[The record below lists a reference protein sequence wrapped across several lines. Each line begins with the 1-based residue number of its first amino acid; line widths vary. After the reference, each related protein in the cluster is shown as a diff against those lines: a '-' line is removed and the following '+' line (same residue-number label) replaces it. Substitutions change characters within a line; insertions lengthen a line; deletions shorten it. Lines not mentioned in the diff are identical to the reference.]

1 MPPTA
6 IIIGAGPAG
15 CAVAVALA
23 DRGHHT
29 CLIGEPDVRHTWAGE
44 SLPPGAGNLITSL
57 FGDQALEDA
66 IHSPAYGVKA
76 AWGSDD
82 LITTDFIAHPDGD
95 GWHLNRAAFDSRLA
109 RIAADRGVEVISA
122 HARAA
127 TRDADRWGVTIDG
140 RTLHAEWVV
149 DATGRGGG
157 PLRGVV
163 GGQRTYDRQ
172 VALVALAEH
181 GTSTAAMT
189 TIEAVPDGWWYST
202 PLPDGRIVVALV
214 TDSDLV
220 PAGDSRRQWWRAQ
233 LRDTHHIAPLVDVA
247 VDIAPALHAAGTG
260 HRDRLWGEGW
270 ALAGDAAISWDPL
283 SSQGLVT
290 AILMG
295 SRLGAAIGRCTTGDS
310 DALPEWERDYF
321 MLRDE
326 HLGLRSYYWSTEE
339 RWVGHAF
346 WDRRRGVS
354 PS

>member
-1 MPPTA
+1 MPTTA

-15 CAVAVALA
+15 CAVAIALA
-23 DRGHHT
+23 DRGHRAS
-29 CLIGEPDVRHTWAGE
+29 LIGAAGVRRTWAGE
-44 SLPPGAGNLITSL
+44 TLPPGAGDLVTSL
-57 FGDQALEDA
+57 FGDQVLDDA
-66 IHSPAYGVKA
+66 VHNPAYGVRA

-82 LITTDFIAHPDGD
+82 LTTTDFIAHPDGD
-95 GWHLNRAAFDSRLA
+95 GWHLDRAAFDARLA
-109 RIAADRGVEVISA
+109 QTAAARGVEVITD
-122 HARAA
+122 HVRTV
-127 TRDADRWGVTIDG
+127 TRDGDQWEVAASDRSLRG
-140 RTLHAEWVV
+140 EWVV

-157 PLRGVV
+157 PFRSLAGARHV
-163 GGQRTYDRQ
+163 YDQQ
-172 VALVALAEH
+172 VALVALAQR
-181 GTSTAAMT
+181 GRSALAMT
-189 TIEAVPDGWWYST
+189 TIETVPDGWWYST
-202 PLPDGRIVVALV
+202 PLPDGRVVMALV
-214 TDSDLV
+214 TDSDLA
-220 PAGDSRRQWWRAQ
+220 PQGDARAPWWHTRLRASR
-233 LRDTHHIAPLVDVA
+233 HISRLGEFPSATPPTV
-247 VDIAPALHAAGTG
+247 HAAGTG

-295 SRLGAAIGRCTTGDS
+295 SRLGAAIGRCSTGDS

-339 RWVGHAF
+339 RWIGHAF